1 MNAIFYIIMMWL
13 LYFSQRLS
21 FLYILFGKGQKEWIR
36 LMQVF
41 DIDKKIMLWE
51 YGGVENEKETNW
63 NFKYLD
69 K

>member
-1 MNAIFYIIMMWL
+1 
-13 LYFSQRLS
+13 
-21 FLYILFGKGQKEWIR
+21 
-36 LMQVF
+36 MQVF